1 MNPLRRWLAPSHP
14 AQLLLGLTL
23 WSLWFVAI
31 YAGLSVA
38 CALSPP
44 VAEQGALTAI
54 NGGIALLTLATL
66 ALLAWLAWRGLCAGR
81 QAAGG
86 GRFIALVGAGLHVY
100 AAAGVAFVAWPLVA
114 LPPCL

>member
-1 MNPLRRWLAPSHP
+1 MSLLHRWVAPTHP
-14 AQLLLGLTL
+14 AQLLLGLIL

-38 CALSPP
+38 CALAPP
-44 VAEQGALTAI
+44 AAGQGALTAI
-54 NGGIALLTLATL
+54 NGGLALLTLVTL
-66 ALLAWLAWRGLCAGR
+66 ALLVWLAWRGLCGGR
-81 QAAGG
+81 QTTGR

-100 AAAGVAFVAWPLVA
+100 AAAGVAFVALPLAA

>member
-1 MNPLRRWLAPSHP
+1 MKSLRRWWGPSHP

-38 CALSPP
+38 CALAPP
-44 VAEQGALTAI
+44 GAGQGALTAI